1 MNGKWV
7 QMFAIH
13 FVAGWFNRQV
23 SLNLYRSPPF
33 THHQQFSG
41 NPSWPR
47 ATGVK
52 DTAKKYIDVLG
63 SVLPK
68 FTAIYWQR
76 LIYKPIYLYILTLSY
91 IYNISK
97 IINKGVHVEHC

>member
-52 DTAKKYIDVLG
+52 DTAKKKNRCLGLSFTEIYCNLLAETYIQ
-63 SVLPK
+63 
-68 FTAIYWQR
+68 AHIYVYFD
-76 LIYKPIYLYILTLSY
+76 II

>member
-52 DTAKKYIDVLG
+52 DTAKK
-63 SVLPK
+63 
-68 FTAIYWQR
+68 
-76 LIYKPIYLYILTLSY
+76 
-91 IYNISK
+91 
-97 IINKGVHVEHC
+97 